1 MGEGMKS
8 ISYLVSQFPEFAKLR
23 LLVRVAASLIS
34 NQFLLTCDRLS
45 DGCTYGKLKQHS
57 PNYGNHHDYVESHD
71 QLKLQVRCSKH
82 IDRHRAQRVRAANVE
97 LRGDMEFEQT

>member
-8 ISYLVSQFPEFAKLR
+8 ISYLAYQFPEFAKRR
-23 LLVRVAASLIS
+23 LLVRAAVSLIS
-34 NQFLLTCDRLS
+34 NQFLLTCDQLS
-45 DGCTYGKLKQHS
+45 GDCTYDKLKQHS

-82 IDRHRAQRVRAANVE
+82 IAHHHAQRVRAAKVE
-97 LRGDMEFEQT
+97 PHGDKEFEQI